1 MPSRPNPTPPA
12 RPLGHW
18 CMRAISLALIG
29 QNRSRCLSGRTKQN
43 PVLFACELPNSPP
56 PHKTTTMATKKAT
69 GEALVGAGVARDFGE
84 SHGGIFTGV
93 VVSFSG
99 GRRPTYRI
107 HYSDGD
113 KEDMD
118 EGQVEYGR
126 ELYQQHVGG
135 GKDSYVAHRELGGE
149 MSHMNFAL
157 GLVMDLWSRRVD
169 GGPRTR
175 GAMDVTV
182 ESRRPVHTRMR
193 YTVEPLPDARLRH
206 PDLHKASFYEWRRG
220 CFYCRWKAG
229 KARLEGEQPKKVHKV
244 SRGCPQCGD
253 LALCK
258 LCWDE
263 YHSTPE

>member
-113 KEDMD
+113 KEAMD

-182 ESRRPVHTRMR
+182 ESRRPVIAHECATRSSR
-193 YTVEPLPDARLRH
+193 YRTPAYGTPICTRRRSTSGGGAAFTVGGRQARPD
-206 PDLHKASFYEWRRG
+206 WR
-220 CFYCRWKAG
+220 
-229 KARLEGEQPKKVHKV
+229 ENNPKKSTKGV
-244 SRGCPQCGD
+244 SRVP
-253 LALCK
+253 
-258 LCWDE
+258 
-263 YHSTPE
+263 PVR